1 MRLTFQKANTDEWYT
16 PSWAVVPLMKYIP
29 RNTTVWCPFDKFDS
43 AFVQVLGANGIHA
56 VYSHIDNGED
66 FFTMKVPECD
76 YIVSNPPYS
85 RRDDVLRR
93 LFEIGKPFAM
103 LLSSLGIGE
112 GKRWEMF
119 SKNGVQFL
127 IPNRRVNY
135 HNGEIQNKS
144 VAFQSWYV
152 CHKFLPRDIIF
163 EQFSK

>member
-1 MRLTFQKANTDEWYT
+1 MRITLQKANTDEWYT

-43 AFVQVLGANGIHA
+43 AFVQVLGANGIHV

-93 LFEIGKPFAM
+93 LFEIGKPFVSGAEFKADQICAAVFDAM
-103 LLSSLGIGE
+103 
-112 GKRWEMF
+112 KRAR
-119 SKNGVQFL
+119 NGL
-127 IPNRRVNY
+127 
-135 HNGEIQNKS
+135 
-144 VAFQSWYV
+144 
-152 CHKFLPRDIIF
+152 
-163 EQFSK
+163 